1 MGSIQ
6 TVRYYSQFYF
16 TIFFKNYENYNC
28 IKVHNSV
35 IGIIMVID
43 KRGEKNMVDFK
54 EIKSIELVPFT
65 LMTSSVSAILAF
77 IYAIIL
83 LLTFG
88 VLAAVIPTAGLV
100 FASLGLSM
108 LVIFPIGTFL
118 VYVTLSFVS
127 ALIYNMLVPR
137 LGGIK
142 LGLEGDEVKS
152 LPVVPFALITS
163 GVGAVWAFII
173 GLLLAAII
181 VPLTTL
187 TSTIIPLIANA
198 TNMTPTTLPT
208 GSAVGTGGVVLAL
221 LLIIGLPIVVFVAG
235 FIGNALWAIFYN
247 VLIPRVGGIRLLFV
261 PAGNAHEITSI
272 PVVAAALALAVVA
285 TIFGII
291 QGLFSLVNGI
301 MAGSASM
308 AVGGLIGN
316 IIGAFIGTFIMV
328 AIITIL
334 YNFLAPRIG
343 GIQLELK

>member
-1 MGSIQ
+1 
-6 TVRYYSQFYF
+6 
-16 TIFFKNYENYNC
+16 
-28 IKVHNSV
+28 
-35 IGIIMVID
+35 
-43 KRGEKNMVDFK
+43 MVDFK

-88 VLAAVIPTAGLV
+88 ILAAVIPTVGLV

-108 LVIFPIGTFL
+108 LVIFPIGSFL

-142 LGLEGDEVKS
+142 LGLEGDEIKS

-187 TSTIIPLIANA
+187 TSTIIPLIANVTANA
-198 TNMTPTTLPT
+198 TNMTPATLPT
-208 GSAVGTGGVVLAL
+208 GSAVGTGGVILAL
-221 LLIIGLPIVVFVAG
+221 LLIIGLPIFVFVAG

-247 VLIPRVGGIRLLFV
+247 FLIPRVGGVRLLFA

-272 PVVAAALALAVVA
+272 PVVAASLALAVVA

>member
-1 MGSIQ
+1 
-6 TVRYYSQFYF
+6 
-16 TIFFKNYENYNC
+16 
-28 IKVHNSV
+28 
-35 IGIIMVID
+35 
-43 KRGEKNMVDFK
+43 MVDIK

-65 LMTSSVSAILAF
+65 LMTSSISAILAF

-83 LLTFG
+83 LITFG
-88 VLAAVIPTAGLV
+88 ALAAVIPTVGLV

-108 LVIFPIGTFL
+108 LVIYPIGSFL
-118 VYVTLSFVS
+118 VYITLSFVT

-142 LGLEGDEVKS
+142 LGLEGDEVKNV
-152 LPVVPFALITS
+152 PVVPFALITA

-187 TSTIIPLIANA
+187 ASTLIPLVANITANA
-198 TNMTPTTLPT
+198 TNMAPATLPT
-208 GSAVGTGGVVLAL
+208 GSAVGAGGVVLAL
-221 LLIIGLPIVVFVAG
+221 LLIIGLPIFVFIAV
-235 FIGNALWAIFYN
+235 FIVNALYAIFYN
-247 VLIPRVGGIRLLFV
+247 VLIPRVGGVRLLFA
-261 PAGNAHEITSI
+261 PAGTAHEITSI
-272 PVVAAALALAVVA
+272 PVVAASLALAVVA
-285 TIFGII
+285 TVFGII

-328 AIITIL
+328 ALITIL

-343 GIQLELK
+343 GIQLRLK

>member
-1 MGSIQ
+1 
-6 TVRYYSQFYF
+6 
-16 TIFFKNYENYNC
+16 
-28 IKVHNSV
+28 
-35 IGIIMVID
+35 
-43 KRGEKNMVDFK
+43 MVDFK

-88 VLAAVIPTAGLV
+88 ILAAVIPTVGLV

-108 LVIFPIGTFL
+108 LVIFPIGSFL

-187 TSTIIPLIANA
+187 TSTIIPLIANVTANA
-198 TNMTPTTLPT
+198 TNMTPATLPT

-221 LLIIGLPIVVFVAG
+221 LLIIGLPIFVFVAG

-247 VLIPRVGGIRLLFV
+247 FLIPRVGGVKLLFA

-272 PVVAAALALAVVA
+272 PVVAASLALAVVA

-308 AVGGLIGN
+308 GVGGLIGN

>member
-1 MGSIQ
+1 
-6 TVRYYSQFYF
+6 
-16 TIFFKNYENYNC
+16 
-28 IKVHNSV
+28 
-35 IGIIMVID
+35 
-43 KRGEKNMVDFK
+43 MVDFK

-65 LMTSSVSAILAF
+65 LMTSSISAILAF

-88 VLAAVIPTAGLV
+88 ILAAVIPTVGLV

-127 ALIYNMLVPR
+127 ALIYNMLVSR

-187 TSTIIPLIANA
+187 TSTIIPLIANVTANA
-198 TNMTPTTLPT
+198 TNMTPATLPT
-208 GSAVGTGGVVLAL
+208 GSAVGTGGLVLAL

-247 VLIPRVGGIRLLFV
+247 VLIPRVGGVRLLFV
-261 PAGNAHEITSI
+261 PAGNSHEITSI

>member
-1 MGSIQ
+1 
-6 TVRYYSQFYF
+6 
-16 TIFFKNYENYNC
+16 
-28 IKVHNSV
+28 
-35 IGIIMVID
+35 
-43 KRGEKNMVDFK
+43 MVDFK
-54 EIKSIELVPFT
+54 EIKSVELVPFT
-65 LMTSSVSAILAF
+65 LMTSSLSAILAF

-83 LLTFG
+83 LITFG
-88 VLAAVIPTAGLV
+88 VLAAFIPNAGLV
-100 FASLGLSM
+100 FASFGLSM
-108 LVIFPIGTFL
+108 IVIFPIGSFL
-118 VYVTLSFVS
+118 VYITLSFVT

-142 LGLEGDEVKS
+142 LGLEGDEVKN
-152 LPVVPFALITS
+152 LPVVAFALITS
-163 GVGAVWAFII
+163 GVWAVWAFII
-173 GLLLAAII
+173 GLLLAAFI

-187 TSTIIPLIANA
+187 TSTLIPLIANITANA
-198 TNMTPTTLPT
+198 TNMTPATLPT
-208 GSAVGTGGVVLAL
+208 GSAVGTGGVVLAV
-221 LLIIGLPIVVFVAG
+221 LLIIGLPIFVFVAG

-247 VLIPRVGGIRLLFV
+247 FLIPRVGGIRLLFA

-316 IIGAFIGTFIMV
+316 IIGAFIGTFIMI